1 MIQESTLAN
10 TVLSRPL
17 MRKSDI
23 VVAIIALRSGL
34 PATDKKIRNGLCSA
48 LKHRSLVLEKWDDDV
63 DADLAKG
70 IIKHV
75 GSVRGALSM
84 HGVIQDID
92 IILKRVS

>member
-1 MIQESTLAN
+1 MIQEPTLAN

-34 PATDKKIRNGLCSA
+34 PPTDKKIRNGLFSA

-75 GSVRGALSM
+75 GSVKGALSM

-92 IILKRVS
+92 IILKRIS